1 MKNCNAI
8 KRMTAYFI
16 KNKKQNL
23 ISDNM
28 ASRNTDFNKR
38 YPPEPTHEAQI
49 DSDEYDSILLGENEL
64 GTVHL
69 HGPFGKSDIK
79 IAYLIG
85 MHPMESKAHRG
96 LFETILNAKDLNY
109 EYYIYNINVFNI
121 DNDTE
126 GRMDG
131 QLLAREFAADHIIN
145 EKYDLFLDIHSNKGL
160 NGPGTYEKT
169 NFVFAPNFDDESS
182 LFMNEILEDISELA
196 YYAPEYRTSPP
207 YITLPVAQSGI
218 PTIVYETYSYEDIDV
233 TYELSRILVECVD
246 HFEFK

>member
-1 MKNCNAI
+1 
-8 KRMTAYFI
+8 MTYFI
-16 KNKKQNL
+16 KNEKQNL
-23 ISDNM
+23 KCDTM
-28 ASRNTDFNKR
+28 AARNTDFYKN

-49 DSDEYDSILLGENEL
+49 DSNEYDSVLIGENKL

-69 HGPFGKSDIK
+69 HGPFGESDIR

-96 LFETILNAKDLNY
+96 LFETILNSKNLNY
-109 EYYIYNINVFNI
+109 EYYIYNINVSDI

-126 GRMDG
+126 GRING
-131 QLLAREFAADHIIN
+131 QLLAQEFVAPHIIN
-145 EKYDLFLDIHSNKGL
+145 EKYDLFLDIHSNKGV

-182 LFMNEILEDISELA
+182 SFMNEILEEIPELA

-207 YITLPVAQSGI
+207 FITLPVAKSGI
-218 PTIVYETYSYEDIDV
+218 PTIVYETYSYEEMDV
-233 TYELSRILVECVD
+233 TYDLSRKLVDCVD
-246 HFEFK
+246 HLKFE

>member
-131 QLLAREFAADHIIN
+131 QILAREFAADHIIN

-182 LFMNEILEDISELA
+182 LFMNEILEDIPELA

-218 PTIVYETYSYEDIDV
+218 PTIVYETYSYEEMDV
-233 TYELSRILVECVD
+233 TYDLSQKLVDSVD
-246 HFEFK
+246 HLEF

>member
-182 LFMNEILEDISELA
+182 LFMNEILEDIPELA

-218 PTIVYETYSYEDIDV
+218 PTIVYETYSYEDMDV
-233 TYELSRILVECVD
+233 TYELSRKLVECVD
-246 HFEFK
+246 HLEFK

>member
-38 YPPEPTHEAQI
+38 YPPEPTHEALI

-131 QLLAREFAADHIIN
+131 QLLAQEFVAPHIIN
-145 EKYDLFLDIHSNKGL
+145 EKYNLFLDIHSNKGL

-182 LFMNEILEDISELA
+182 LFMNEILEDIPELA

-218 PTIVYETYSYEDIDV
+218 PTIVYETYSYEDMDV
-233 TYELSRILVECVD
+233 TYELSRKLVECVD
-246 HFEFK
+246 HLEFK

>member
-1 MKNCNAI
+1 MENCNAI

-182 LFMNEILEDISELA
+182 LFMNEILEDIPELA

-218 PTIVYETYSYEDIDV
+218 PTIVYETYSYEEMDV
-233 TYELSRILVECVD
+233 TYELSRKLVECVD
-246 HFEFK
+246 HLEFK

>member
-1 MKNCNAI
+1 
-8 KRMTAYFI
+8 MTAYFI

-182 LFMNEILEDISELA
+182 LFMNEILEDIPELA

-218 PTIVYETYSYEDIDV
+218 PTIVYETYSYEDMDV
-233 TYELSRILVECVD
+233 TYELSRKLVECVD
-246 HFEFK
+246 HLEFK

>member
-182 LFMNEILEDISELA
+182 LFMNEILEDIPELA

-218 PTIVYETYSYEDIDV
+218 PTIVYETYSYEDMDV
-233 TYELSRILVECVD
+233 TYDLSQKLVDSVD
-246 HFEFK
+246 HLEF

>member
-1 MKNCNAI
+1 
-8 KRMTAYFI
+8 MTAYFI

-182 LFMNEILEDISELA
+182 RFMNEILEDIPELA

-218 PTIVYETYSYEDIDV
+218 PTIVYETYSYEDMDV
-233 TYELSRILVECVD
+233 TYELSRKLVECVD
-246 HFEFK
+246 HLEFK

>member
-131 QLLAREFAADHIIN
+131 QLLAQEFAADHIIN

-182 LFMNEILEDISELA
+182 LFMNEILEDIPELA

-218 PTIVYETYSYEDIDV
+218 PTIVYETYSYEEMDV
-233 TYELSRILVECVD
+233 TYDLSQKLVDSVD
-246 HFEFK
+246 HLEF

>member
-1 MKNCNAI
+1 M
-8 KRMTAYFI
+8 MTYFI
-16 KNKKQNL
+16 KNEKQNL
-23 ISDNM
+23 KCDTM
-28 ASRNTDFNKR
+28 AARNTDFYKN

-49 DSDEYDSILLGENEL
+49 DSNEYDSVLIGENKL

-69 HGPFGKSDIK
+69 HGPFGESDIR

-96 LFETILNAKDLNY
+96 LFETILNSKNLNY
-109 EYYIYNINVFNI
+109 EYYIYNINVSDI

-126 GRMDG
+126 GRMNG
-131 QLLAREFAADHIIN
+131 QLLAQEFVAPHIIN

-182 LFMNEILEDISELA
+182 RFMNEILEEIPELA

-207 YITLPVAQSGI
+207 FITLPVAKSGI
-218 PTIVYETYSYEDIDV
+218 PTIVYETYSYEEMDV
-233 TYELSRILVECVD
+233 TYDLSRKLVDCVD
-246 HFEFK
+246 HLKFE

>member
-182 LFMNEILEDISELA
+182 LFMNEILDTIPELV

-207 YITLPVAQSGI
+207 YITLPVAKSGI
-218 PTIVYETYSYEDIDV
+218 PTIVYETYSYEEMDV
-233 TYELSRILVECVD
+233 TYDLSQKLVDSVD
-246 HFEFK
+246 HLEF

>member
-182 LFMNEILEDISELA
+182 LFMNEILEDIPELA

-218 PTIVYETYSYEDIDV
+218 PTIVYETYSYEEMDV
-233 TYELSRILVECVD
+233 TYDLSQKLVDSVD
-246 HFEFK
+246 HLEF

>member
-1 MKNCNAI
+1 M
-8 KRMTAYFI
+8 MMAYFI
-16 KNKKQNL
+16 KNEKQNFS
-23 ISDNM
+23 SDIM
-28 ASRNTDFNKR
+28 AARNTDFYKN

-49 DSDEYDSILLGENEL
+49 DSNEYDSVLIGENEL

-69 HGPFGKSDIK
+69 HGPFGESDIK

-96 LFETILNAKDLNY
+96 LFETILNSNDLNY
-109 EYYIYNINVFNI
+109 EYYIYNINVSDI

-131 QLLAREFAADHIIN
+131 QLLAQEFVAPHIIN
-145 EKYDLFLDIHSNKGL
+145 EKYNLFLDIHSNKGL

-182 LFMNEILEDISELA
+182 RFMNEILEDIQELV

-207 YITLPVAQSGI
+207 YITLPVAKSGI
-218 PTIVYETYSYEDIDV
+218 PTIVYETYSYEEMDV
-233 TYELSRILVECVD
+233 TYDLSQKLVDSVD
-246 HFEFK
+246 HLEF

>member
-182 LFMNEILEDISELA
+182 LFMNEILEDIPELA

-207 YITLPVAQSGI
+207 YITLPVAHSGI
-218 PTIVYETYSYEDIDV
+218 PTIFYETYSYEDMDV
-233 TYELSRILVECVD
+233 TYELSRKLVECVD
-246 HFEFK
+246 HLEFK

>member
-1 MKNCNAI
+1 M
-8 KRMTAYFI
+8 MMAYFI
-16 KNKKQNL
+16 KNEKQNFS
-23 ISDNM
+23 SDIM
-28 ASRNTDFNKR
+28 AARNTDFYKN

-49 DSDEYDSILLGENEL
+49 DSNEYDSVLIGENEL

-69 HGPFGKSDIK
+69 HGPFGESDIK

-96 LFETILNAKDLNY
+96 LFETIFNSNDLNY
-109 EYYIYNINVFNI
+109 EYYDI

-126 GRMDG
+126 GRMNG
-131 QLLAREFAADHIIN
+131 QLLAQEFVAPHIIN
-145 EKYDLFLDIHSNKGL
+145 EKYNLFLDIHSNKGL

-182 LFMNEILEDISELA
+182 RFMNEILEDIQELV

-207 YITLPVAQSGI
+207 YITLPVAKSGI
-218 PTIVYETYSYEDIDV
+218 PTIVYETYSYEEMDV
-233 TYELSRILVECVD
+233 TYDLSQKLVDSVD
-246 HFEFK
+246 HLEF

>member
-1 MKNCNAI
+1 
-8 KRMTAYFI
+8 MTAYFI

-182 LFMNEILEDISELA
+182 LFMNEILEDIPELA

-218 PTIVYETYSYEDIDV
+218 PTIVYETYSYEDMDV
-233 TYELSRILVECVD
+233 TYDLSQKLVDSVD
-246 HFEFK
+246 HLEF

>member
-182 LFMNEILEDISELA
+182 LFMNEILEDIPELA

-218 PTIVYETYSYEDIDV
+218 PTIVYETYSY
-233 TYELSRILVECVD
+233 
-246 HFEFK
+246 

>member
-1 MKNCNAI
+1 M
-8 KRMTAYFI
+8 MMAYFI
-16 KNKKQNL
+16 KNEKQNFS
-23 ISDNM
+23 SDIM
-28 ASRNTDFNKR
+28 AARNTNFYKN

-49 DSDEYDSILLGENEL
+49 DSNEYDSVLIGENEL

-69 HGPFGKSDIK
+69 HGPFGESDIK
-79 IAYLIG
+79 IVYLIG

-96 LFETILNAKDLNY
+96 LFETILNSNDLNY
-109 EYYIYNINVFNI
+109 EYYIYNINVSDI

-131 QLLAREFAADHIIN
+131 QLLAQEFVAPHIIN
-145 EKYDLFLDIHSNKGL
+145 EKYNLFLDIHSNKGL

-182 LFMNEILEDISELA
+182 RFMNEILEDIQELV

-207 YITLPVAQSGI
+207 YITLPVAKSGI
-218 PTIVYETYSYEDIDV
+218 PTIVYETYSYEEMDV
-233 TYELSRILVECVD
+233 TYDLSQKLVDSVD
-246 HFEFK
+246 HLEF

>member
-1 MKNCNAI
+1 M
-8 KRMTAYFI
+8 MMAYFI
-16 KNKKQNL
+16 KNEKQNFS
-23 ISDNM
+23 SDIM
-28 ASRNTDFNKR
+28 AARNTDFYKN

-126 GRMDG
+126 GRMNG
-131 QLLAREFAADHIIN
+131 QLLAQEFVAPHIIN
-145 EKYDLFLDIHSNKGL
+145 EKYNLFLDIHSNKGL

-182 LFMNEILEDISELA
+182 RFMNEILEDIQELV

-218 PTIVYETYSYEDIDV
+218 PTIVYETYSYEDMDV
-233 TYELSRILVECVD
+233 TYELSRKLVECVD
-246 HFEFK
+246 HLEFK

>member
-1 MKNCNAI
+1 M
-8 KRMTAYFI
+8 MMAYFI
-16 KNKKQNL
+16 KNEKQNFS
-23 ISDNM
+23 SDIM
-28 ASRNTDFNKR
+28 TARNTDFYKN
-38 YPPEPTHEAQI
+38 YPPKPTNDAQI
-49 DSDEYDSILLGENEL
+49 DSNEYDSVLIGENEL

-182 LFMNEILEDISELA
+182 RFMNEILEDIQELV

-207 YITLPVAQSGI
+207 YITLPVAKSGI
-218 PTIVYETYSYEDIDV
+218 PTIVYETYSYEEMDV
-233 TYELSRILVECVD
+233 TYDLSQKLVDSVD
-246 HFEFK
+246 HLEF